1 MTPLSETLEGN
12 ISAFGLWLSG
22 VAHHLANFGACMI
35 VFAAVYLV
43 GHTFGASAGSAR
55 TEASFREC
63 GKADCWSEM
72 SLFAEPVR

>member
-1 MTPLSETLEGN
+1 MTPLIETLQDN
-12 ISAFGLWLSG
+12 ISALGLWLSG
-22 VAHHLANFGACMI
+22 VAHHLASFGACMI

-43 GHTFGASAGSAR
+43 GHTVGDSAGSAR
-55 TEASFREC
+55 TEASFKEC

>member
-1 MTPLSETLEGN
+1 MTPLSETLEDN

-22 VAHHLANFGACMI
+22 VAHHLAGFGACMI
-35 VFAAVYLV
+35 VFAIVYLV
-43 GHTFGASAGSAR
+43 GHAFGASAGSTR

-63 GKADCWSEM
+63 GKADCWTEM

>member
-1 MTPLSETLEGN
+1 MTPLSEYLQDN
-12 ISAFGLWLSG
+12 ISALGLWLSG
-22 VAHHLANFGACMI
+22 VAHHLASFGACMI

-43 GHTFGASAGSAR
+43 GHIVGASSGSAR

-63 GKADCWSEM
+63 GKAHCWTEM